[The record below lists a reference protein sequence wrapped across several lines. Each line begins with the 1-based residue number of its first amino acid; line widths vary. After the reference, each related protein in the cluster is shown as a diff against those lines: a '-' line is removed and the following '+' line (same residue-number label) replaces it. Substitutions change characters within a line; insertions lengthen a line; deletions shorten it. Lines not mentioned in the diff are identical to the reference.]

1 MGSSEFDE
9 AYEDDDEGVERQGA
23 EQRLGEAVLGASI
36 RALDPR
42 PAVMIDEETPIAEA
56 IRLMLEHRIGALLV
70 MRGGKAVGIFTERDV
85 LLRVA
90 SPGADQSAPVKG
102 VMTPDPESLGLDD
115 GIAFALNRMIIG
127 GFRHVPIVD
136 DAGTARAVLSL
147 REVVA
152 FIVAQLPAR
161 VLNLPPEPTL
171 EARSTDVG

>member
-9 AYEDDDEGVERQGA
+9 AYEDDEGGDERQGA
-23 EQRLGEAVLGASI
+23 EQRLGEAVLSASI

-42 PAVMIDEETPIAEA
+42 PAVMVGEETSIAEA
-56 IRLMLEHRIGALLV
+56 IRLMLDQRIGALLV
-70 MRGGKAVGIFTERDV
+70 VREGKAVGIFTERDV
-85 LLRVA
+85 LQRVV
-90 SPGADQSAPVKG
+90 SGNLDQSRSVTT
-102 VMTPDPESLGLDD
+102 VMTPEPESLGLDD

-136 DAGTARAVLSL
+136 DAGAPRAVLSL

-152 FIVAQLPAR
+152 FIVALLPGR

-171 EARSTDVG
+171 EARSTDGG